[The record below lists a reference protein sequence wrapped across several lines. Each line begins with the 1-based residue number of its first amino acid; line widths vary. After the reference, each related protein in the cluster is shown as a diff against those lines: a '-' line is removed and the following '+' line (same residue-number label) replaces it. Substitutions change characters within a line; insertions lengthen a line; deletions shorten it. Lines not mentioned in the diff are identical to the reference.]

1 MSVNTL
7 LNCCTATALFAM
19 QGKKVGFLSVYI
31 VSFFPYNGLSA
42 HFFFLVPP
50 GLFSFTSSFTFV
62 LFFFFLLSVLHASCS
77 ENRSDAQLLLYSSFC
92 PLFTSVKRSIL
103 YQKAHKAGQKKK
115 TFRL

>member
-42 HFFFLVPP
+42 HFFSLVPP

-62 LFFFFLLSVLHASCS
+62 LFFFSSYLCSTLAALRIEVTHNPYFIHRFVPFLH
-77 ENRSDAQLLLYSSFC
+77 
-92 PLFTSVKRSIL
+92 P
-103 YQKAHKAGQKKK
+103 
-115 TFRL
+115 